1 MQQHLTQTD
10 RMMREMD
17 STFGPFAGGGGLM
30 DSTFG
35 GLMGGGLMGGGF
47 ANMMQDMEGMMQQ
60 AQSQQGGNG
69 A

>member
-17 STFGPFAGGGGLM
+17 STFGPFAGGG
-30 DSTFG
+30 DSLLG